1 MEHVEVAAKRDKK
14 GEETRK
20 ERKRE
25 EKVKVGE
32 EVKERWVRGGEE
44 WGINHDVVD

>member
-14 GEETRK
+14 GEEARK

-32 EVKERWVRGGEE
+32 EVKEGGCAAERN
-44 WGINHDVVD
+44 GG